1 LGAGFS
7 LEPSSI
13 NGNLATARD
22 IQHGAPGARAEADG
36 LRVIEHRS
44 MTFHR
49 WIRRVPSFFG
59 VLMLIG
65 CGGRTN
71 YIGASSGGTLSGSG
85 STVSSGGTAPFEDAS
100 TEDVEGSSPLED
112 ASTEDVE
119 GSSPP
124 SAVTCAASP
133 TTLVQPFW
141 SQPQISAGH
150 VGDIVVTGTHVYFTL
165 NEPSSLWRVP
175 IGGGQ
180 PTMLMSITGDEDA
193 MIATSA
199 SIVLALS
206 SQGMNAI
213 VELPFAGGPVT
224 TLAPAHGTVGSLV
237 ADATDI
243 YFADDD
249 GTESVP
255 LVGGSVRTLTS
266 QTGSLGLASSDVI
279 IAVDGSGYA
288 GTIFSIP
295 KAGGA
300 LTTLSTLQPGPQ
312 FPMSCGNDLCWMT
325 AYPCAGLPSGEMCV
339 AGQGQ
344 GAIVRMPA
352 GGAPVTLAQDQA
364 LYSPAQMIFDGNA
377 FFVVSSE
384 DTSPDGSLSKVP
396 VAGGTPAS
404 VGRANSIAV
413 LDGCLFVIDYLSG
426 IYSVTG
432 S

>member
-1 LGAGFS
+1 
-7 LEPSSI
+7 
-13 NGNLATARD
+13 
-22 IQHGAPGARAEADG
+22 
-36 LRVIEHRS
+36 
-44 MTFHR
+44 
-49 WIRRVPSFFG
+49 
-59 VLMLIG
+59 
-65 CGGRTN
+65 
-71 YIGASSGGTLSGSG
+71 
-85 STVSSGGTAPFEDAS
+85 
-100 TEDVEGSSPLED
+100 
-112 ASTEDVE
+112 
-119 GSSPP
+119 
-124 SAVTCAASP
+124 
-133 TTLVQPFW
+133 
-141 SQPQISAGH
+141 
-150 VGDIVVTGTHVYFTL
+150 
-165 NEPSSLWRVP
+165 
-175 IGGGQ
+175 
-180 PTMLMSITGDEDA
+180 MLMSITGDEDA

-266 QTGSLGLASSDVI
+266 QTGSLGLASSDV
-279 IAVDGSGYA
+279 
-288 GTIFSIP
+288 IP